1 MFPVHVRA
9 SRSRCMVLAA
19 LLLLFAPA
27 LSARAGTICGTV
39 TDEGTNQPIAGVAV
53 LLYDAGGAY
62 TGIHTGS
69 AADGTWCL
77 DGVDDGTYTLQFLRD
92 DYRLAVVEGVVLETA
107 TSVDVQASGRVLF
120 AAPWPNPTTDRIEL
134 RFRVPVGQPLVLEL
148 FDVAGRRVIAWSGV
162 GDAGDRRLL
171 FDLVDAGGEAL
182 ASGVYH
188 ARLRSDGVDVL
199 HRFTLVR

>member
-1 MFPVHVRA
+1 MLPGPVRA
-9 SRSRCMVLAA
+9 SRSRCTILVA

-39 TDEGTNQPIAGVAV
+39 TDEQTNQPIAGVAV
-53 LLYDAGGAY
+53 LLYDDGGVY
-62 TGIHTGS
+62 TGIHTGT

-77 DGVDDGTYTLQFLRD
+77 DGVADGTYTLQFLRD
-92 DYRLAVVEGVVLETA
+92 DYRLAVVDGVVLETA
-107 TSVDVQASGRVLF
+107 TSVDVRASDRVLF
-120 AAPWPNPTTDRIEL
+120 AAPWPNPTTDRIEF
-134 RFRVPVGQPLVLEL
+134 RFRVPAGEPLLLEL
-148 FDVAGRRVIAWSGV
+148 FDVSGRRVISWSGV

-171 FDLVDAGGEAL
+171 FDLVDTGGEQL

-188 ARLRSDGVDVL
+188 VRLRSDGVDVL